1 MSQTNTDLSAIIA
14 EEQKHAAN
22 EFQSEAW
29 VGGIS
34 NGIEP
39 EILAEAAFDTALKY
53 LLQARNEKQV
63 LKFLSHMR
71 DKVVMGE
78 LSDHKTIQ

>member
-1 MSQTNTDLSAIIA
+1 MSQSNTDLTAIIA
-14 EEQKHAAN
+14 EEQKHAAH
-22 EFQSEAW
+22 EFQLEAW

-39 EILAEAAFDTALKY
+39 EILAEAAFDTALRY
-53 LLQARNEKQV
+53 LLQERNEKQV

-71 DKVVMGE
+71 DKVIMGE

>member
-1 MSQTNTDLSAIIA
+1 MSQSNTDLTDIIA
-14 EEQKHAAN
+14 EEQKHAAH

-71 DKVVMGE
+71 DKVIMGK

>member
-1 MSQTNTDLSAIIA
+1 MSQSNTDLPAIIA
-14 EEQKHAAN
+14 EEQKHVAH

-53 LLQARNEKQV
+53 LLQARSEKQV
-63 LKFLSHMR
+63 LKLLSRMH
-71 DKVVMGE
+71 DKVIRGE

>member
-1 MSQTNTDLSAIIA
+1 MSQSNTDLTAIIA
-14 EEQKHAAN
+14 EEQKHAAH

-39 EILAEAAFDTALKY
+39 EILAEAAFDTALRY

-71 DKVVMGE
+71 DKIIMGE

>member
-14 EEQKHAAN
+14 EEQKHVAH

-53 LLQARNEKQV
+53 LLKARNEKQV
-63 LKFLSHMR
+63 LDFLSHMR

>member
-14 EEQKHAAN
+14 EEQTHAAH

-63 LKFLSHMR
+63 LNFLSHMR